1 MGFQR
6 VDAFRVAFDPDYA
19 SSLTDAD
26 WAAVIASPEWHILT
40 AENFDLLAPVMARFS
55 DKLSASVQAQTLP
68 PRPIP
73 DGPFQV
79 IGKPA
84 PRLHGFGHV
93 TGFGQYTE
101 HMSQPGMLFMRSL
114 LSPHPHARIRSIDTS
129 KAEAFPG
136 VVAVLHRGN
145 LPDLYKDVRIGSGP
159 PDRFL
164 FSEEIFEVGAPIAVV
179 AAASDHIADEATRTI
194 AVDYEVLPAVLDH
207 IEGMKPSTP
216 KQWDNKLDGTILD
229 ITPPKIRG
237 NPDQGFA
244 ESDVVL
250 ENVTTR
256 SAEHH
261 AALEPTTVIAKWD
274 YTSDGRDHV
283 SVVGTFRHAHGARN
297 TFSQAL
303 KLNQSQVRVITP
315 GYVGA
320 SYGSHRDPNL
330 VEIHALLLAKLTGR
344 PVRAMNTRAEDFVTR
359 THRTPVR
366 NESKIGVKR
375 DGTIVAFSSK
385 NIGDAGAQRGTGGA
399 AFSTGLEAMY
409 SIPNLWQQEIT
420 VMTNSYKYSSL
431 RCTEHPNNTLAREPL
446 IDRAAYAIGMN
457 PLDIRLKNLN
467 LEANPDTKQPYNNS
481 GLLDVIQQA
490 TDRAGWKE
498 KWHPPKA
505 KEVRP
510 GVFHG
515 IGMAAHSCV
524 HGGGGAPSTGMVVIN
539 SDGTMSVISGAAEVG
554 PGERTTMAMMA
565 AEVMGL
571 PLSRVRISVDVD
583 SDVTSDTGVTAG
595 SRQTI
600 SGGWGVYEAAQDART
615 QLLDWAVK
623 KLVEDGKKK
632 NPPETVSVT
641 SDDLSVSRGVIV
653 FKDDPNRKLLI
664 ADVISFAGNPVIGRG
679 AHIHETTWQR
689 MAWAAGVAEL
699 EVDTGTGSIK
709 VLNYV
714 AAHDVGR
721 AINPLGVKQQI
732 EGGAI
737 MGIGQALTE
746 TLMRDNATGVPLN
759 PNLLDYKVMS
769 IKDVPPVDVVIVEKP
784 KNYGAF
790 GAHGIGEPPIASPAS
805 AIINAVYN
813 AVGVWV
819 ENIPLTRARVL
830 AALKSAS

>member
-1 MGFQR
+1 MPVQR
-6 VDAFRVAFDPDYA
+6 VDAFRTAFDLEYA
-19 SSLTDAD
+19 AGLSDAEL
-26 WAAVIASPEWHILT
+26 AAVMATPEWHILS
-40 AENFDLLAPVMARFS
+40 AENADLLAPVMASLGDRVV
-55 DKLSASVQAQTLP
+55 AAQPQTAP
-68 PRPIP
+68 IRPIP
-73 DGPFQV
+73 PGPFSV

-93 TGFGQYTE
+93 TGFGQYSE
-101 HMSQPGMLFMRSL
+101 HMSQPGMLFMRTL
-114 LSPHPHARIRSIDTS
+114 GSPHPHARVTSIDTS
-129 KAEAFPG
+129 KAEGLPG
-136 VVAVLHRGN
+136 VAAVLHRGN
-145 LPDLYKDVRIGSGP
+145 LPDMYKDVRIGSGP
-159 PDRFL
+159 PDRFI
-164 FSEEIFEVGAPIAVV
+164 FSEEVFEVGAPIAVV
-179 AAASDHIADEATRTI
+179 AAASDHIADEAVRMI
-194 AVDYEVLPAVLDH
+194 AVEYEVLPAVLDH
-207 IEGMKPSTP
+207 IEGMKASTP
-216 KQWDNKLDGTILD
+216 KQWDNKLDGTTLD
-229 ITPPKIRG
+229 VTPPKVRG

-244 ESDVVL
+244 ESDVVV

-261 AALEPTTVIAKWD
+261 VALEPTTVIAKWD
-274 YTSDGRDHV
+274 YASDGRDHV
-283 SVVGTFRHAHGARN
+283 SVVGTFRHAHGARA

-303 KLNQSQVRVITP
+303 KLNQSQIRVITP
-315 GYVGA
+315 GFVGA

-330 VEIHALLLAKLTGR
+330 VEIHALLMAKLTGR
-344 PVRAMNTRAEDFVTR
+344 PVRSMNTRAEDFVTR

-366 NESKIGVKR
+366 NESKLGVKK
-375 DGTIVAFSSK
+375 DGTFVAYQSK

-399 AFSTGLEAMY
+399 AFSTGLESMY
-409 SIPNLWQQEIT
+409 TIPNLWQQEIT

-481 GLLDVIQQA
+481 GMQDVIQQA
-490 TDRAGWKE
+490 ADRAGWQQ
-498 KWHPPKA
+498 KWHAPRA
-505 KEVRP
+505 NEVRP

-524 HGGGGAPSTGMVVIN
+524 HGAGGAPSTGMVVIN
-539 SDGTMSVISGAAEVG
+539 ADGTLTVISGAAEVG
-554 PGERTTMAMMA
+554 PGERTTMAMIA
-565 AEVMGL
+565 AEAMGL
-571 PLSRVRISVDVD
+571 PLSRVRINVEVD
-583 SDVTSDTGVTAG
+583 SDSTSDTGVTAG

-600 SGGWGVYEAAQDART
+600 SGGWGVYEAALDARA
-615 QLLDWAVK
+615 QVLDWAVK
-623 KLVEDGKKK
+623 KLVDDGKKK

-641 SDDLSVSRGVIV
+641 ADDLDLARGVIV
-653 FKDDPNRKLLI
+653 FKSDPNKKVLI
-664 ADVISFAGNPVIGRG
+664 ADVISYAGNPIIGKG
-679 AHIHETTWQR
+679 AHVHESTWQR
-689 MAWAAGVAEL
+689 MAWAAGVAEI

-746 TLMRDNATGVPLN
+746 TLMRDTATGVPLN
-759 PNLLDYKVMS
+759 PNLLDYKVLS

-805 AIINAVYN
+805 AMINAVYN

-819 ENIPLTRARVL
+819 ESLPLTRARVL
-830 AALKSAS
+830 AALKSQS

>member
-40 AENFDLLAPVMARFS
+40 AENFDLLAPVLARFS

-136 VVAVLHRGN
+136 VVGVLHRGN
-145 LPDLYKDVRIGSGP
+145 LPDLYKDVRIGTGP
-159 PDRFL
+159 PDRVV
-164 FSEEIFEVGAPIAVV
+164 FSEEVVEVGAPIPVV
-179 AAASDHIADEATRTI
+179 AATSDHIADEATRMI

-431 RCTEHPNNTLAREPL
+431 RCREHPNNTLAREPL

-623 KLVEDGKKK
+623 KLVDDGKKK
-632 NPPETVSVT
+632 NPPETVGVKAE
-641 SDDLSVSRGVIV
+641 DLDVSRGVIV
-653 FKDDPNRKLLI
+653 FKNDHSKKLLI
-664 ADVISFAGNPVIGRG
+664 ADVISFAGNPIIGKG
-679 AHIHETTWQR
+679 AHVHETTWQR
-689 MAWAAGVAEL
+689 MAWAAGVAER
-699 EVDTGTGSIK
+699 EVDTGTGSVK

-721 AINPLGVKQQI
+721 AINPMGVKQQI

-746 TLMRDNATGVPLN
+746 TLMRDTATGVPLN
-759 PNLLDYKVMS
+759 PNLLDYKVLS
-769 IKDVPPVDVVIVEKP
+769 IKDAPPIDVVIVEHP
-784 KNYGAF
+784 KNYGPF
-790 GAHGIGEPPIASPAS
+790 GAHGIGEPPISSPAS
-805 AIINAVYN
+805 AMINAVYN

-819 ENIPLTRARVL
+819 EDIPLTRARVL
-830 AALKSAS
+830 AALKRGS

>member
-1 MGFQR
+1 MALQR
-6 VDAFRVAFDPDYA
+6 VDAFRVAFDLEYA
-19 SSLTDAD
+19 SSLTDAE
-26 WAAVIASPEWHILT
+26 WASVVASPEWHILT
-40 AENFDLLAPVMARFS
+40 AENADLLMPVMDRFG
-55 DKLSASVQAQTLP
+55 DKLAAQPQTTP
-68 PRPIP
+68 VRPIP
-73 DGPFQV
+73 EGPFAV

-101 HMSQPGMLFMRSL
+101 HMTQPGMLFMRSL
-114 LSPHPHARIRSIDTS
+114 LSPHPHARIRSVDS
-129 KAEAFPG
+129 SQAEAFPG

-145 LPDLYKDVRIGSGP
+145 LPDIYKDVRIGSGP

-164 FSEEIFEVGAPIAVV
+164 FSEEVFEVGAPIAVV
-179 AAASDHIADEATRTI
+179 AATSDHIADEAARLI
-194 AVDYEVLPAVLDH
+194 AVDYEVLPSVLDH

-244 ESDVVL
+244 ESDAGVEHVP
-250 ENVTTR
+250 TR
-256 SAEHH
+256 SAEPH
-261 AALEPTTVIAKWD
+261 AALEPTTVIAKWA
-274 YTSDGRDHV
+274 YSSDGRDHV
-283 SVVGTFRHAHGARN
+283 TMVGTFRHAHGARN

-303 KLNQSQVRVITP
+303 KLNQSQVRVVTP

-330 VEIHALLLAKLTGR
+330 VEIHAALMAKITGR

-375 DGTIVAFSSK
+375 DGTIVAYSSK

-409 SIPNLWQQEIT
+409 TIPNLWQQEIT
-420 VMTNSYKYSSL
+420 VMTNSYKYSSF

-481 GLLDVIQQA
+481 GLQDVIQQA
-490 TDRAGWKE
+490 ADRAGWSE
-498 KWHPPKA
+498 KWHAPKA
-505 KEVRP
+505 QQVRP
-510 GVFHG
+510 GVYHG
-515 IGMAAHSCV
+515 IGMAAHSCL

-539 SDGTMSVISGAAEVG
+539 SDGTLSVISGAAEVG

-565 AEVMGL
+565 AEAMGL
-571 PLSRVRISVDVD
+571 PLTRVRISVDVD

-600 SGGWGVYEAAQDART
+600 SGGWGVYEAAQDAKA

-623 KLVEDGKKK
+623 KLVDDGKKK
-632 NPPETVSVT
+632 NPPETVAVKAE
-641 SDDLSVSRGVIV
+641 DLDVSRGVIV
-653 FKDDPNRKLLI
+653 FKSDPSKKLLI
-664 ADVISFAGNPVIGRG
+664 ADVISFAGNPIIGKG
-679 AHIHETTWQR
+679 AHVHETTWQR
-689 MAWAAGVAEL
+689 MAWAAGVAEI
-699 EVDTGTGSIK
+699 EVDTGTGSVK
-709 VLNYV
+709 VLNYT

-759 PNLLDYKVMS
+759 PNLLDYKVLS
-769 IKDVPPVDVVIVEKP
+769 IKDAPPIDVVIVEKP

-790 GAHGIGEPPIASPAS
+790 GAHGIGEPPIAPVAS
-805 AIINAVYN
+805 AMINAVYN
-813 AVGVWV
+813 AVGAWV
-819 ENIPLTRARVL
+819 DNLPLTRARIL

>member
-1 MGFQR
+1 MALR
-6 VDAFRVAFDPDYA
+6 VDAFRTAFDLEYA
-19 SSLTDAD
+19 ATLTEAD
-26 WAAVIASPEWHILT
+26 WAAVVASPEWHILT
-40 AENFDLLAPVMARFS
+40 AENSDLLAPVMSRFS
-55 DKLSASVQAQTLP
+55 DRMSMAAQPQTAP
-68 PRPIP
+68 VRPIP
-73 DGPFQV
+73 EGPFQIV
-79 IGKPA
+79 GKSA

-93 TGFGQYTE
+93 TGFGQYSE
-101 HMSQPGMLFMRSL
+101 HMTQPGMVFMKTL
-114 LSPHPHARIRSIDTS
+114 GSPHPHARIKRIDTT

-136 VVAVLHRGN
+136 VVAVLHRGT

-179 AAASDHIADEATRTI
+179 AAASDHIADEAVRLI
-194 AVDYEVLPAVLDH
+194 DVDYEVLPAVLDH
-207 IEGMKPSTP
+207 IEGMKATTP

-229 ITPPKIRG
+229 ISPPKLRG

-244 ESDVVL
+244 QSDVVV

-274 YTSDGRDHV
+274 YSSDGRDHV
-283 SVVGTFRHAHGARN
+283 TIVGTFRHAHGARN
-297 TFSQAL
+297 TFAQAL
-303 KLNQSQVRVITP
+303 KLNQSQVRTITP

-330 VEIHALLLAKLTGR
+330 VEIHAALMSKLTGR
-344 PVRAMNTRAEDFVTR
+344 PVRTMNTRAEDFVTR
-359 THRTPVR
+359 THRTPTR
-366 NESKIGVKR
+366 NESKLGVKR
-375 DGTIVAFSSK
+375 DGTMVAYSSR
-385 NIGDAGAQRGTGGA
+385 NIGDAGAQRGTGGVGY
-399 AFSTGLEAMY
+399 STGLEVMY
-409 SIPNLWQQEIT
+409 KIENLWQQSIN

-431 RCTEHPNNTLAREPL
+431 RCTEHPNNTLAREPI

-467 LEANPDTKQPYNNS
+467 LEANPDTKLPYNNS
-481 GLLDVIQQA
+481 GLQEVIQQA

-498 KWHPPKA
+498 KWHPAKA

-515 IGMAAHSCV
+515 IGMAAHSCN
-524 HGGGGAPSTGMVVIN
+524 HGAGGAPSTGMVVLN
-539 SDGTMSVISGAAEVG
+539 SDGTMTVISGAAEVG
-554 PGERTTMAMMA
+554 PGERTTMAIMA

-571 PLSRVRISVDVD
+571 PMTRVRISHEVD
-583 SDVTSDTGVTAG
+583 SDMTSDTGVTAG

-600 SGGWGVYEAAQDART
+600 SGGWGVYEAATDAKA

-623 KLVEDGKKK
+623 KLVDDGRKK
-632 NPPETVSVT
+632 NPPETVT
-641 SDDLSVSRGVIV
+641 TKPEELDVSRGVIV
-653 FKDDPNRKLLI
+653 FKNDATRKLKI
-664 ADVISFAGNPVIGRG
+664 ADVISFAGNPIIGKG
-679 AHIHETTWQR
+679 AHVHETTWQR
-689 MAWAAGVAEL
+689 MAWAAGVAEI

-709 VLNYV
+709 VLKYT
-714 AAHDVGR
+714 AAHDVGK

-732 EGGAI
+732 EGGVI

-746 TLMRDNATGVPLN
+746 TLMRDTATGVPLN

-790 GAHGIGEPPIASPAS
+790 GAHGIGEPPIATPAS
-805 AIINAVYN
+805 AMINALYN

-819 ENIPLTRARVL
+819 EDIPLTRARVL
-830 AALKSAS
+830 AALKRGT

>member
-1 MGFQR
+1 MAVQR
-6 VDAFRVAFDPDYA
+6 VDTFRVIFDPEYA
-19 SSLTDAD
+19 SKLTDAE
-26 WAAVIASPEWHILT
+26 WAAVTASPEWHILT
-40 AENFDLLAPVMARFS
+40 AENADLLAPVLARFS
-55 DKLSASVQAQTLP
+55 DRLTVAAQAQTAP
-68 PRPIP
+68 VRPIP
-73 DGPFQV
+73 EGPFQIV
-79 IGKPA
+79 GKSA
-84 PRLHGFGHV
+84 PRIHGFGHV

-101 HMSQPGMLFMRSL
+101 HMSQPGMLFMKTL
-114 LSPHPHARIRSIDTS
+114 LSPLPHARITSIDAS
-129 KAEAFPG
+129 QAEAFPG
-136 VVAVLHRGN
+136 VVAVLHSGN
-145 LPDLYKDVRIGSGP
+145 LPDMYKDVRIGSGP
-159 PDRFL
+159 PDRYL
-164 FSEEIFEVGAPIAVV
+164 FNTELFEVGAPVAVV
-179 AAASDHIADEATRTI
+179 AATSDHIADEATRMI
-194 AVDYEVLPAVLDH
+194 AVQYEPLPAVLDH

-216 KQWDNKLDGTILD
+216 KQWDNNLDGTTLD
-229 ITPPKIRG
+229 VSPPKIRG

-244 ESDVVL
+244 QSDVVL
-250 ENVTTR
+250 SNVTTR
-256 SAEHH
+256 STEHH

-274 YTSDGRDHV
+274 YASDGRDHV
-283 SVVGTFRHAHGARN
+283 TVVGTFRHAHGARA

-303 KLNQSQVRVITP
+303 KLNQSQIRVVTP
-315 GYVGA
+315 GFVGS

-330 VEIHALLLAKLTGR
+330 VEIHALLMAKLTGR
-344 PVRAMNTRAEDFVTR
+344 PVRAMNSRAEDFVTR

-366 NESKIGVKR
+366 NESKIGVNR
-375 DGTIVAFSSK
+375 DGTIVAYQSK

-399 AFSTGLEAMY
+399 AFSTGLESMY
-409 SIPNLWQQEIT
+409 KIGNLWQQEIQ
-420 VMTNSYKYSSL
+420 VMTNSFKYSSF

-467 LEANPDTKQPYNNS
+467 LDANPDTQQPYNNS
-481 GLLDVIQQA
+481 GLQDVIVQA
-490 TDRAGWKE
+490 TDQAGWKE
-498 KWHPPKA
+498 RWHSPKTR
-505 KEVRP
+505 EVRP

-524 HGGGGAPSTGMVVIN
+524 HGAGGAPSTGMVVVN
-539 SDGTMSVISGAAEVG
+539 SDGTMTVNSGAAEVG
-554 PGERTTMAMMA
+554 PGERTTMAMIA

-583 SDVTSDTGVTAG
+583 SDVTADTGVTAG

-600 SGGWGVYEAAQDART
+600 SGGWGVYEAAQDAKA

-623 KLVEDGKKK
+623 KLVDDGKKK

-641 SDDLSVSRGVIV
+641 PQDLDVARGVIV
-653 FKDDPNRKLLI
+653 FNADPSRKVLI
-664 ADVISFAGNPVIGRG
+664 ADVISFAGNPIIGKG
-679 AHIHETTWQR
+679 AHIHETTWLR
-689 MAWAAGVAEL
+689 MAWAAGVAEV
-699 EVDTGTGSIK
+699 EVDTATGSIK
-709 VLNYV
+709 VINYT

-746 TLMRDNATGVPLN
+746 TLMRDQATGVPLN
-759 PNLLDYKVMS
+759 PNLLDYKVLS
-769 IKDVPPVDVVIVEKP
+769 IKDVPQVNVVIVEHP

-819 ENIPLTRARVL
+819 EDLPLTRARVL
-830 AALKSAS
+830 AALKSA

>member
-1 MGFQR
+1 MALR
-6 VDAFRVAFDPDYA
+6 VDAFRSAFDLEYA
-19 SSLTDAD
+19 ATLTEAD
-26 WAAVIASPEWHILT
+26 WAAVVASPEWHILT
-40 AENFDLLAPVMARFS
+40 AENSDLLAPVMSRFS
-55 DKLSASVQAQTLP
+55 DRMSMAAQAQTAP
-68 PRPIP
+68 VRPIP
-73 DGPFQV
+73 EGPFQIV
-79 IGKPA
+79 GKSA

-93 TGFGQYTE
+93 TGFGQYSE
-101 HMSQPGMLFMRSL
+101 HMTQPGMVFMKTL
-114 LSPHPHARIRSIDTS
+114 GSPHPHARVKRIDTT

-136 VVAVLHRGN
+136 VVSVLHRGN

-179 AAASDHIADEATRTI
+179 AAASDHIADEALRLI
-194 AVDYEVLPAVLDH
+194 DVDYEVLPAVLDH
-207 IEGMKPSTP
+207 IEGMKATTP

-229 ITPPKIRG
+229 ISPPKLRG

-244 ESDVVL
+244 QSDVVV

-274 YTSDGRDHV
+274 YSSDGRDHATI
-283 SVVGTFRHAHGARN
+283 VGTFRHAHGARN
-297 TFSQAL
+297 TFAQAL

-320 SYGSHRDPNL
+320 SYGSHRDPTL
-330 VEIHALLLAKLTGR
+330 IEIHALLMSKLTGR
-344 PVRAMNTRAEDFVTR
+344 PVRTMNTRAEDFVTR
-359 THRTPVR
+359 THRTPTR
-366 NESKIGVKR
+366 NESKLGVKR
-375 DGTIVAFSSK
+375 DGTMVAYSSK
-385 NIGDAGAQRGTGGA
+385 NIGDAGAQRGTGGVG
-399 AFSTGLEAMY
+399 FSTGLEVMY
-409 SIPNLWQQEIT
+409 KIENLWQQSIN
-420 VMTNSYKYSSL
+420 VMTNSYKYSSF

-457 PLDIRLKNLN
+457 PLEIRLKNLN

-481 GLLDVIQQA
+481 GMQDVLVQA
-490 TDRAGWKE
+490 TDKAGWKD
-498 KWHPPKA
+498 KWHPAKA

-515 IGMAAHSCV
+515 IGLAAHSCN
-524 HGGGGAPSTGMVVIN
+524 HGAGGAPSTGMVVVN
-539 SDGTMSVISGAAEVG
+539 SDGSMTVISGAAEVG

-571 PLSRVRISVDVD
+571 PMTRVRISHEVD
-583 SDVTSDTGVTAG
+583 SDMSSDTGVTAG

-600 SGGWGVYEAAQDART
+600 SGGWGVYEAAQDAKA
-615 QLLDWAVK
+615 QLLDWTIK
-623 KLVEDGKKK
+623 KLVDDGKKK
-632 NPPETVSVT
+632 NPPETVTT
-641 SDDLSVSRGVIV
+641 SPEELDVLRGVIV
-653 FKDDPNRKLLI
+653 YKNDATKKIKI
-664 ADVISFAGNPVIGRG
+664 ADVISFAGNPIIGKG
-679 AHIHETTWQR
+679 AHVHETTWQR
-689 MAWAAGVAEL
+689 MAWAAGVAEI

-709 VLNYV
+709 VLNYT
-714 AAHDVGR
+714 AAHDVGK

-732 EGGAI
+732 EGGVI

-746 TLMRDNATGVPLN
+746 TLMRDTATGVPLN

-790 GAHGIGEPPIASPAS
+790 GAHGIGEPPIATPAS
-805 AIINAVYN
+805 AMINAVYN

-819 ENIPLTRARVL
+819 EDIPLTRARVL
-830 AALKSAS
+830 AALKRGS

>member
-1 MGFQR
+1 MALR
-6 VDAFRVAFDPDYA
+6 VDAFRSAFDLEYA
-19 SSLTDAD
+19 ASLTEAD
-26 WAAVIASPEWHILT
+26 WAAVVASPEWHILT
-40 AENFDLLAPVMARFS
+40 AENSDLLAPVMSRFS
-55 DKLSASVQAQTLP
+55 DRMSMAAQAQTAP
-68 PRPIP
+68 VRPIP
-73 DGPFQV
+73 EGPFQIV
-79 IGKPA
+79 GKSA

-93 TGFGQYTE
+93 TGFGQYSE
-101 HMSQPGMLFMRSL
+101 HMTQPGMVFMKTL
-114 LSPHPHARIRSIDTS
+114 GSPHPHARVKRIDTT

-136 VVAVLHRGN
+136 VVSVLHRGN

-179 AAASDHIADEATRTI
+179 AAASDHIADEALRLI
-194 AVDYEVLPAVLDH
+194 DVDYEVLPAVLDH
-207 IEGMKPSTP
+207 IEGMKATTP

-229 ITPPKIRG
+229 ISPPKLRG

-244 ESDVVL
+244 QSDVVV

-274 YTSDGRDHV
+274 YSSDGRDHLTI
-283 SVVGTFRHAHGARN
+283 VGTFRHAHGARN
-297 TFSQAL
+297 TFAQAL
-303 KLNQSQVRVITP
+303 KLNQSQVRTITP

-320 SYGSHRDPNL
+320 SYGSHRDPTL
-330 VEIHALLLAKLTGR
+330 VEIHAALMSKLTGR
-344 PVRAMNTRAEDFVTR
+344 PVRTMNTRAEDFVTR
-359 THRTPVR
+359 THRTPTR
-366 NESKIGVKR
+366 NESKLGVKR
-375 DGTIVAFSSK
+375 DGTMVAYSSK
-385 NIGDAGAQRGTGGA
+385 NIGDAGAQRGTGGVG
-399 AFSTGLEAMY
+399 FSTGLEVMY
-409 SIPNLWQQEIT
+409 KIENLWQQSIN
-420 VMTNSYKYSSL
+420 VMTNSYKYSSF

-457 PLDIRLKNLN
+457 PLEIRLKNLN

-481 GLLDVIQQA
+481 GMQDVLVQA
-490 TDRAGWKE
+490 TDKAGWKD
-498 KWHPPKA
+498 KWHPAKA

-515 IGMAAHSCV
+515 IGLAAHSCN
-524 HGGGGAPSTGMVVIN
+524 HGAGGAPSTGMVVVN
-539 SDGTMSVISGAAEVG
+539 SDGTMTVISGAAEVG

-571 PLSRVRISVDVD
+571 PMTRVRIAHEVD
-583 SDVTSDTGVTAG
+583 SDMTSDTGVTAG

-600 SGGWGVYEAAQDART
+600 SGGWGVYEAAQDAKA
-615 QLLDWAVK
+615 QLLDWTIK
-623 KLVEDGKKK
+623 KLVDDGKKK
-632 NPPETVSVT
+632 NPPETVTTKPEELDV
-641 SDDLSVSRGVIV
+641 LRGVIV
-653 FKDDPNRKLLI
+653 YKNDPTKKIKI
-664 ADVISFAGNPVIGRG
+664 ADVISFAGNPIIGKG
-679 AHIHETTWQR
+679 AHVHETTWQR
-689 MAWAAGVAEL
+689 MAWAAGVAEI

-709 VLNYV
+709 VLNYT
-714 AAHDVGR
+714 AAHDVGK

-732 EGGAI
+732 EGGVI

-746 TLMRDNATGVPLN
+746 TLMRDTATGVPLN

-790 GAHGIGEPPIASPAS
+790 GAHGIGEPPIATPAS
-805 AIINAVYN
+805 AMINAVYN

-819 ENIPLTRARVL
+819 EDIPLTRARVL
-830 AALKSAS
+830 AALKRGS

>member
-1 MGFQR
+1 
-6 VDAFRVAFDPDYA
+6 V
-19 SSLTDAD
+19 L
-26 WAAVIASPEWHILT
+26 ASPEWHIMA
-40 AENFDLLAPVMARFS
+40 AENADLLAPVVARFS
-55 DKLSASVQAQTLP
+55 DKMSLAAQAQTTP

-73 DGPFQV
+73 EGPFQI

-84 PRLHGFGHV
+84 PRIHGFGHV
-93 TGFGQYTE
+93 TGAGQYSE
-101 HMSQPGMLFMRSL
+101 HLSQPGMLFMKSL
-114 LSPHPHARIRSIDTS
+114 GSPHPHARIKRIDTS

-159 PDRFL
+159 PNRYL

-179 AAASDHIADEATRTI
+179 AAASDHIADEATRLI
-194 AVDYEVLPAVLDH
+194 DVDYEVLPAVLDH
-207 IEGMKPSTP
+207 IEAMKPSTP

-229 ITPPKIRG
+229 ITPPKVRG

-244 ESDVVL
+244 ESDVVI

-256 SAEHH
+256 STEHH

-274 YTSDGRDHV
+274 YGSDGRDHV
-283 SVVGTFRHAHGARN
+283 TVVGTFRHAHGARN

-330 VEIHALLLAKLTGR
+330 VEMHAALMAKMTGR
-344 PVRAMNTRAEDFVTR
+344 PVRTMNTRAEDFVNR

-375 DGTIVAFSSK
+375 DGTIVAFSSR

-409 SIPNLWQQEIT
+409 TIANLWQQQIT
-420 VMTNSYKYSSL
+420 VMTNSFKYSSL

-457 PLDIRLKNLN
+457 PLEIRLKNLN
-467 LEANPDTKQPYNNS
+467 LQSNPDTKQPYNNS
-481 GLLDVIQQA
+481 GLQEVIQQA
-490 TDRAGWKE
+490 ADRSGWRE
-498 KWHPPKA
+498 KWHPAKA
-505 KEVRP
+505 REVRP

-515 IGMAAHSCV
+515 IGMAAHSCL

-539 SDGTMSVISGAAEVG
+539 SDGTMTVISGAAEVG

-565 AEVMGL
+565 GEVMGL
-571 PLSRVRISVDVD
+571 PLTRIRITHEVDTD
-583 SDVTSDTGVTAG
+583 MTSDTGVTAG
-595 SRQTI
+595 SRQTL
-600 SGGWGVYEAAQDART
+600 SAGWGVYEAAQDAKK
-615 QLLDWAVK
+615 QLLDWAVR
-623 KLVEDGKKK
+623 KLVADGQRK
-632 NPPETVSVT
+632 NPPETVTVT
-641 SDDLSVSRGVIV
+641 ADELDVSRGVIV
-653 FKDDPNRKLLI
+653 FKNDPNKKLKI
-664 ADVISFAGNPVIGRG
+664 GDMISFAGNPIIGKG

-689 MAWAAGVAEL
+689 LAWASGVAEV
-699 EVDTGTGSIK
+699 EVDKGTGTIK
-709 VLNYV
+709 VLKYT

-732 EGGAI
+732 EGGVI

-746 TLMRDNATGVPLN
+746 TLMRDKATGVPLN

-769 IKDVPPVDVVIVEKP
+769 IKDVPPVEVVVVEKP

-790 GAHGIGEPPIASPAS
+790 GAHGIGEPPIATPAS

-819 ENIPLTRARVL
+819 EDLPLTRARVL
-830 AALKSAS
+830 AALKNVS